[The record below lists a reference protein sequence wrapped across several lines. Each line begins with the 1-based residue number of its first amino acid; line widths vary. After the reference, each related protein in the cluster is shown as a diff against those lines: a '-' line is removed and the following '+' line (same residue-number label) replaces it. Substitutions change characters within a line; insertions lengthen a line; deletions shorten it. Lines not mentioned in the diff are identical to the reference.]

1 MSSVGRLC
9 GVRGDPGEDCSLVR
23 PDLAG
28 NSRHG
33 VVVLGTSPADFLK
46 CTMTFFQS
54 ISIYGRCSGLVLL
67 PFLCLQNDLE
77 NLVLIGVDI
86 TIC

>member
-9 GVRGDPGEDCSLVR
+9 GVRGDPEEDCSLVH

-33 VVVLGTSPADFLK
+33 VVVVGTSPADFLK

-54 ISIYGRCSGLVLL
+54 IGI
-67 PFLCLQNDLE
+67 
-77 NLVLIGVDI
+77 
-86 TIC
+86 

>member
-9 GVRGDPGEDCSLVR
+9 GVHGDPGEDCSLVR

-33 VVVLGTSPADFLK
+33 VVVVGTSPADFLK

-54 ISIYGRCSGLVLL
+54 ISI
-67 PFLCLQNDLE
+67 
-77 NLVLIGVDI
+77 
-86 TIC
+86 

>member
-33 VVVLGTSPADFLK
+33 VVVVGTSPADFLK

-54 ISIYGRCSGLVLL
+54 ISIYVLTWY
-67 PFLCLQNDLE
+67 CYHSSAYKM
-77 NLVLIGVDI
+77 I
-86 TIC
+86 